1 MKKLIFFDFDGT
13 LYDHAAHHIPP
24 STLDVLT
31 QLREDPDVITVLAT
45 GRTKYNLTPF
55 PNVHEYFDGYVLLN
69 GLYTEFQGQIIDQRI
84 VSTEEA
90 HAVLNTLDEL
100 QLTYGVF
107 AASSQW
113 INYLD
118 ERITQDFDSVDFA
131 IPPVGNIRDV
141 YDVQQLFCFG
151 EQEELRVIQERHP
164 NFRVIAWNVHGAD
177 IIPKD
182 ASKAV
187 GIRHIQNLISEPHI
201 TIAFGDAEND
211 IEMLQMVNIGV
222 AMGNA
227 TDAVK
232 AVANLIAKRHDEDG
246 IYHMAKQLQLIK

>member
-13 LYDHAAHHIPP
+13 LYDHANHRIPE
-24 STLDVLT
+24 STMQVLEE
-31 QLREDPDVITVLAT
+31 LKNDPNVYTVLAT

-55 PNVHEYFDGYVLLN
+55 PNVNDYFDGYVLLN

-84 VSTEEA
+84 VSQDEA
-90 HAVLNTLDEL
+90 HHVLNTLDEL
-100 QLTYGVF
+100 NLTYGVF
-107 AASSQW
+107 AATSQW
-113 INYLD
+113 INYID
-118 ERITQDFDSVDFA
+118 DTIAADFHSVDFA
-131 IPPVGNIRDV
+131 IPPVGNIRNV
-141 YDVQQLFCFG
+141 PDVQQLFCFG
-151 EQEELRVIQERHP
+151 EHPELQLIQERHP

-177 IIPKD
+177 IIPKE

-187 GIRHIQNLISEPHI
+187 GIRHIQALLDEPHL

-211 IEMLQMVNIGV
+211 IEMLQHVNIGV

-227 TDAVK
+227 TQAVK

-246 IYHMAKQLQLIK
+246 IYDMAKKLQLIK

>member
-13 LYDHAAHHIPP
+13 LYDHTAHRVPE
-24 STLDVLT
+24 STMQVLT
-31 QLREDPDVITVLAT
+31 KLKNDPDCITILAT

-55 PNVHEYFDGYVLLN
+55 PNTDDYFDGYVLLN
-69 GLYTEFQGQIIDQRI
+69 GLYTEYKGQIIDQRT
-84 VSTEEA
+84 VAQEEA
-90 HAVLNTLDEL
+90 IHVLDTLDEL
-100 QLTYGVF
+100 KLTYGVF
-107 AASSQW
+107 AATSQW

-118 ERITQDFDSVDFA
+118 DTIADDFRSVDFE
-131 IPPVGNIRDV
+131 IPPIGDIRQVSDI
-141 YDVQQLFCFG
+141 QQLFCFAKDH
-151 EQEELRVIQERHP
+151 ELRMIQERHT

-177 IIPKD
+177 IIPMD

-187 GIRHIQNLISEPHI
+187 GIRHIQSLIDEPHL

-211 IEMLQMVNIGV
+211 IEMLQLANIGV
-222 AMGNA
+222 AMGNS

-232 AVANLIAKRHDEDG
+232 QVANLIAKRHDEDG